1 MKLNYLH
8 GSSKDQTDK
17 KRKRKIHSIF
27 MWSVFLILIV
37 TYLLILS
44 TLFILV
50 KLEVLHIEML
60 SLPTWL
66 LLLIFFVASFF
77 IGSILTFIVSRLVL
91 GTVNTVAEGMSAL
104 SKGNYDVRIDLGK
117 NEESKQLADGFNKL
131 AQELKGTQMLRSNFV
146 NEYAHEFKTPI
157 VSIKGFAE
165 ILKQKDIT
173 EEQRSEYLDVI
184 IEEANRLTALSTNSL
199 NLSKIEDQRILSEK
213 TSFNLSE
220 QIRNCIL
227 LLEKNWQQKNIDL
240 AISIDEH
247 DITANEEM
255 LKQVWI
261 NLVDNAI
268 KFSNDGGTIEI
279 DLYKESGWLEFSIT
293 NGGRTVDKA
302 DYQKI
307 FEKFYRTTNEGGGHG
322 VGLAIVKKIVEL
334 HGGSVCVVSQN
345 QKTRFTVKLPSQ
357 K

>member
-1 MKLNYLH
+1 MKLNYLKD
-8 GSSKDQTDK
+8 SSKDVTDK

-27 MWSVFLILIV
+27 SLSVFLIFIATYIFLSAIV
-37 TYLLILS
+37 
-44 TLFILV
+44 FILV
-50 KLEVLHIEML
+50 KLDLLYVEIIVI
-60 SLPTWL
+60 SDYW
-66 LLLIFFVASFF
+66 LLLIFFVASFVV
-77 IGSILTFIVSRLVL
+77 GSVLTMIVSKFLL

-104 SKGNYDVRIDLGK
+104 AKGNYDVRIDLGK
-117 NEESKQLADGFNKL
+117 NEESKQLANGFNKL
-131 AQELKGTQMLRSNFV
+131 AQELKGMQMLRSNFV

-165 ILKQKDIT
+165 LLKQKDLT
-173 EEQRSEYLDVI
+173 EEQREEYLDVI
-184 IEEANRLTALSTNSL
+184 IEESNRLTTLSTNSL

-213 TSFNLSE
+213 TTFNLSE
-220 QIRNCIL
+220 QIRNSIL
-227 LLEKNWQQKNIDL
+227 LLEKKWQQRNIEL
-240 AISIDEH
+240 AISIEEFE
-247 DITANEEM
+247 ITANEEM

-268 KFSNDGGTIEI
+268 KFSNEGGLVEI
-279 DLYKESGWLEFSIT
+279 DLFKCKDQIVFSIA
-293 NGGRTVDKA
+293 NGGMVIDES
-302 DYQKI
+302 DYQKV
-307 FEKFYRTTNEGGGHG
+307 FEKFYRAKSVESGHG